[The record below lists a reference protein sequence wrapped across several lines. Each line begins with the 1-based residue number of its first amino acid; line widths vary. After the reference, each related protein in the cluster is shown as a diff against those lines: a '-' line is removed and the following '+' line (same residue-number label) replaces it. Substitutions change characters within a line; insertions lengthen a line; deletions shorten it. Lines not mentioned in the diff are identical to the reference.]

1 MAPSKQ
7 TLQNLLNITPT
18 VLYEYLQ
25 SQDGNSKFL
34 YMSPSS
40 KEILGYPR
48 EHLMGD
54 IDHFWKIIHPDDLES
69 LKVDDKTFKGG
80 FYTSE
85 VKIILPSGEIRW
97 IRFRAKQ
104 ASKKKDGSII
114 WEGCIVDVTPL
125 KNTIQKL
132 YENEQRYKEL
142 TEMLPE
148 AIFEADIDANLTYAN
163 QQAFNISGYTKQ
175 DLKNGLN
182 GIDLLVPEDRKRA
195 KENLAKRFQGEK
207 IGINEYK
214 ALRKDGSI
222 FPVLLHTS
230 PIFEQGAIKGVRGI
244 IVDISQ
250 RKQTEEE
257 LNKYRN
263 HLEELIAIRTKEL
276 KQKTVNLEE
285 ANIAL
290 KVLLEQRDADKK
302 EIEKSM
308 LNKIEKLVFPY
319 LEKLKEKKL
328 DSDENVYI
336 DIIEANLKEITS
348 LLSPDLFGQFSK
360 LTPTEIQIADMI
372 RMGKTTKEIAKLLK
386 LSPTTIATHRQN
398 IRKKLALTNKKMN
411 LRTTLSK
418 SQ

>member
-7 TLQNLLNITPT
+7 TLQNLLTITPT

-34 YMSPSS
+34 YISPSS

-48 EHLMGD
+48 EHLMKNIG
-54 IDHFWKIIHPDDLES
+54 HFWEIIHPDDLES
-69 LKVDDKTFKGG
+69 LRVDDKTFKEG

-85 VKIILPSGEIRW
+85 VRIIWPSGETRW

-104 ASKKKDGSII
+104 AATTKEGSVI
-114 WEGCIVDVTPL
+114 WGGCIVDVTPL
-125 KNTIQKL
+125 KRTMQKL
-132 YENEQRYKEL
+132 HESEQRYKEL

-148 AIFEADIDANLTYAN
+148 AIFESDIDANLTYAN

-230 PIFEQGAIKGVRGI
+230 PIFEQGTVKGLRGI

-250 RKQTEEE
+250 RKQAEEE

-263 HLEELIAIRTKEL
+263 HLEELIVSRTSEL
-276 KQKTVNLEE
+276 KQKTLNLEE
-285 ANIAL
+285 TNIAL
-290 KVLLEQRDADKK
+290 KVLLEQRDAEKK
-302 EIEKSM
+302 EIEKNM
-308 LNKIEKLVFPY
+308 LNKIEKLVLPY
-319 LEKLKEKKL
+319 LDKLKERKL
-328 DSDENVYI
+328 DYDEYVYI
-336 DIIEANLKEITS
+336 NIIESNLKEITS
-348 LLSPDLFGQFSK
+348 HLSPDLFGQFSK
-360 LTPTEIQIADMI
+360 LTPAEIQIADMI
-372 RMGKTTKEIAKLLK
+372 RLGKASKEIAELLK

-411 LRTTLSK
+411 LRTALSTN
-418 SQ
+418 

>member
-25 SQDGNSKFL
+25 SQDGNSRFL
-34 YMSPSS
+34 YISPSS

-48 EHLMGD
+48 EHLMKD
-54 IDHFWKIIHPDDLES
+54 LAHFWEIIHPDDLERMQ
-69 LKVDDKTFKGG
+69 VDDKTFKDG

-85 VKIILPSGEIRW
+85 VRILLPSGEVRW

-104 ASKKKDGSII
+104 ASKTKDGSII
-114 WEGCIVDVTPL
+114 WGGCIVDVTPL
-125 KNTIQKL
+125 KRTMQKL
-132 YENEQRYKEL
+132 HESEQRYKEL

-148 AIFEADIDANLTYAN
+148 AIFESDIDANLTYAN

-195 KENLAKRFQGEK
+195 KENLAKRFQGEE

-230 PIFEQGAIKGVRGI
+230 PIFEQGTLKGLRGI

-250 RKQTEEE
+250 RKQAEEE

-263 HLEELIAIRTKEL
+263 HLEELIVSRTSEL

-285 ANIAL
+285 TNIAL
-290 KVLLEQRDADKK
+290 KVLLEQRDLDKK
-302 EIEKSM
+302 DIEKNM
-308 LNKIEKLVFPY
+308 INKIEKLVFPY
-319 LEKLKEKKL
+319 LDKLKERKL
-328 DSDENVYI
+328 DHDEYVYI
-336 DIIEANLKEITS
+336 DIIESNLKEIIS
-348 LLSPDLFGQFSK
+348 HLSPDLFGQFSK

-372 RMGKTTKEIAKLLK
+372 RMGKATKEIAGLLK

-411 LRTTLSK
+411 LRTALSIN
-418 SQ
+418 Q

>member
-1 MAPSKQ
+1 
-7 TLQNLLNITPT
+7 
-18 VLYEYLQ
+18 
-25 SQDGNSKFL
+25 
-34 YMSPSS
+34 
-40 KEILGYPR
+40 
-48 EHLMGD
+48 
-54 IDHFWKIIHPDDLES
+54 
-69 LKVDDKTFKGG
+69 
-80 FYTSE
+80 
-85 VKIILPSGEIRW
+85 
-97 IRFRAKQ
+97 
-104 ASKKKDGSII
+104 
-114 WEGCIVDVTPL
+114 
-125 KNTIQKL
+125 
-132 YENEQRYKEL
+132 
-142 TEMLPE
+142 
-148 AIFEADIDANLTYAN
+148 
-163 QQAFNISGYTKQ
+163 
-175 DLKNGLN
+175 
-182 GIDLLVPEDRKRA
+182 
-195 KENLAKRFQGEK
+195 
-207 IGINEYK
+207 
-214 ALRKDGSI
+214 
-222 FPVLLHTS
+222 
-230 PIFEQGAIKGVRGI
+230 KGVRGI

-290 KVLLEQRDADKK
+290 KVLLEQRDVDKK